1 MLERR
6 EFVVEEVNGSSKT
19 GDDSDDRSSD
29 SKEMDDSR
37 AASKSRRSPLRI
49 IGDFLDSH
57 RGRFGSTH
65 RKAKSGEPL
74 SLSHEPS
81 EHRRRK
87 GGAQPPGC
95 EEPVG
100 TSPPAG
106 PEEGDDHSWPEQ
118 PPEPEPPPKD
128 VQIDIPPVCFA
139 AETEHDQQ
147 SWTEALRTRA
157 QACSLDIQ
165 GLNLEGCA
173 NLAAGIRE
181 VSKRDEN
188 VLAQTLEL
196 LDELLKKKTQGQKL
210 KKGQDQLGNS
220 QEGVDEVEQASIMA
234 HQEALRKATHLRQR
248 KISTELKVE
257 TLQKQLRKPSKKSQ
271 PKAIPE
277 LPEGREIVEE
287 QLVELTEK
295 LRRLEGNLGQT
306 EREALKVRR
315 EWDKRM
321 EEVYQHLFDDK
332 QLLPEAFRE
341 PWTQDGTPRILV
353 SKTQD
358 SGRSGGS
365 LRVRAAKFIPSPKAK
380 KKDNEGHNGSMKKSA
395 SNHSLNGSSKTGDD
409 SDDRSSD
416 SKEMD
421 DSRAAAKSRRS
432 PLRIIGDFLDSHRG
446 RFGST
451 HRKAKSGEPLSLS
464 HEPSEHRRR
473 KGGAQPPGCEEP
485 VGTSPPAGPEE
496 GDDHSWPEQP
506 PEPEPPPKDVQIL
519 QAPEEVP
526 PASLDSGGDSYG
538 SEDAHSLDSGGALVV
553 DPVEAPLR
561 YEVDPDILAEIEAFE
576 QMAQDYLKR
585 HGQDFPF

>member
-1 MLERR
+1 
-6 EFVVEEVNGSSKT
+6 
-19 GDDSDDRSSD
+19 
-29 SKEMDDSR
+29 
-37 AASKSRRSPLRI
+37 
-49 IGDFLDSH
+49 
-57 RGRFGSTH
+57 
-65 RKAKSGEPL
+65 
-74 SLSHEPS
+74 
-81 EHRRRK
+81 
-87 GGAQPPGC
+87 
-95 EEPVG
+95 
-100 TSPPAG
+100 
-106 PEEGDDHSWPEQ
+106 
-118 PPEPEPPPKD
+118 
-128 VQIDIPPVCFA
+128 
-139 AETEHDQQ
+139 
-147 SWTEALRTRA
+147 
-157 QACSLDIQ
+157 
-165 GLNLEGCA
+165 
-173 NLAAGIRE
+173 GIRE

-196 LDELLKKKTQGQKL
+196 LDELLKKKSQGQKL
-210 KKGQDQLGNS
+210 KKGQDQMGNS

-365 LRVRAAKFIPSPKAK
+365 LRVRAAKLIPSSKAK
-380 KKDNEGHNGSMKKSA
+380 KKDNDGHNGSMKKSA
-395 SNHSLNGSSKTGDD
+395 SNNSRTSFPLLLAQYTRRETKKEEETRARDDVRTSSCARRLPITAINSMVPANSGYNGKLYMRTESSMHESVVKSSTSSFTRGKKKSSSVLHARFFSL
-409 SDDRSSD
+409 
-416 SKEMD
+416 
-421 DSRAAAKSRRS
+421 RRS
-432 PLRIIGDFLDSHRG
+432 QLRQ
-446 RFGST
+446 
-451 HRKAKSGEPLSLS
+451 SLS
-464 HEPSEHRRR
+464 SSLPV
-473 KGGAQPPGCEEP
+473 APGTKNASAAHHVTFFTRIQSTVNWRLYLP
-485 VGTSPPAGPEE
+485 GSRVSVVNFFI
-496 GDDHSWPEQP
+496 DQSM
-506 PEPEPPPKDVQIL
+506 L

-561 YEVDPDILAEIEAFE
+561 YEVDPDILAEIEASGAFE